1 MSHTFL
7 EPYVEIVSRK
17 KTCEL
22 VEPIIVIRSSTR
34 SREGK
39 LSILY
44 LLTSD
49 IFLDEDE
56 HAVRPLNALS
66 VLDRQ
71 RFFNAGGTVMNVI

>member
-34 SREGK
+34 SRE
-39 LSILY
+39 
-44 LLTSD
+44 
-49 IFLDEDE
+49 DEDE

-71 RFFNAGGTVMNVI
+71 RYFNSQGKVGKYSVYKY